1 MNLIWSAVALAVTA
15 VLSACAGM
23 SASPSTPLDAREL
36 TNLAACYTDGI
47 DLIGA
52 GKTDAGSERWRGCF
66 SDDLA
71 FSMSFGSA
79 FSMTCPGEKC
89 PFPPTM
95 NGLARRVALAK
106 GTFERSG
113 YVATSHHLTSLA
125 VEQASADAAV
135 VRGHLQAWH
144 QRKDGATVIGLG
156 TWAVQ
161 ARRTASGWRIIEERL
176 ESPMRVVVPK
186 AE

>member
-1 MNLIWSAVALAVTA
+1 MNWIRLATA
-15 VLSACAGM
+15 MGAAGVLSACAGLP
-23 SASPSTPLDAREL
+23 SPAASSDLRDL
-36 TNLAACYTDGI
+36 TGLAACYTDGI

-52 GKTDAGSERWRGCF
+52 GKTDDGATRWRSCF
-66 SDDLA
+66 SEDVA

-89 PFPPTM
+89 PFPASM

-113 YVATSHHLTSLA
+113 YVATSHHLTSLS
-125 VEQASADAAV
+125 VEQPTADSAV

-144 QRKDGATVIGLG
+144 QRKDGAAVVGLG
-156 TWAVQ
+156 TWVVQ
-161 ARRTASGWRIIEERL
+161 ARRTGAGWRIIDEKL